1 MLTVAD
7 SGYEAAVSFVPDD
20 TKNYNTVESAG
31 KVKVTVNPKNL
42 TVTANN
48 QKKVYGQE
56 TPELT
61 WYMDESQLV
70 ADDSIDDFGFVL
82 TAGSGDL
89 RYCDVG
95 SYSITLADSEGSVT
109 KDDNYTIDFKQ
120 ATLQVDPLLAEIK
133 WNPVHNIT
141 VGGAGPSAAVT
152 NLLNDDECI
161 AVVEYDPETGENG
174 TDKSS
179 WNDGELTA
187 YTAKI
192 SGLTGK
198 DRFNYKLP
206 DDNLEIQ
213 YYVRGSDSDVIM
225 PETAIMTYGQKLS
238 DAWMIGLSGPGTFTF
253 VDDDGKD
260 IGENV
265 PDAAGKYSYKVKYT
279 PKEGDTEQ
287 DVQTGDITVTVRP
300 KAITVNAL
308 SGKKIYGEET
318 KLEFEV
324 DESQLVLNDTKEDL
338 NLTLTAA
345 GGEGEDGDSINS
357 PVGAYKIVKK
367 ECGTGNYNVTV
378 MPAWYII
385 SPKLISVTWSDV
397 SDLVYTGEP
406 VNVTAKA
413 QGLLEGD
420 QCDVKVVGG
429 DRIQPGTY
437 MAVAVSLTNSNYK
450 LPMEYSQLVQ
460 EYTIQ
465 EAPEDGGDSDG
476 PGGESGGSDGS
487 GNGKADADTD
497 STMDTGDNINVML
510 WAAAAILAL
519 AGAVAVIILGRRR
532 NN

>member
-1 MLTVAD
+1 
-7 SGYEAAVSFVPDD
+7 
-20 TKNYNTVESAG
+20 
-31 KVKVTVNPKNL
+31 
-42 TVTANN
+42 
-48 QKKVYGQE
+48 
-56 TPELT
+56 
-61 WYMDESQLV
+61 
-70 ADDSIDDFGFVL
+70 
-82 TAGSGDL
+82 
-89 RYCDVG
+89 
-95 SYSITLADSEGSVT
+95 
-109 KDDNYTIDFKQ
+109 
-120 ATLQVDPLLAEIK
+120 
-133 WNPVHNIT
+133 
-141 VGGAGPSAAVT
+141 
-152 NLLNDDECI
+152 
-161 AVVEYDPETGENG
+161 
-174 TDKSS
+174 
-179 WNDGELTA
+179 
-187 YTAKI
+187 
-192 SGLTGK
+192 
-198 DRFNYKLP
+198 
-206 DDNLEIQ
+206 
-213 YYVRGSDSDVIM
+213 M

-324 DESQLVLNDTKEDL
+324 DESQLVLDDTKEDL

-385 SPKLISVTWSDV
+385 SPKMISITWSDV
-397 SDLVYTGEP
+397 SNLVYTGEP

-476 PGGESGGSDGS
+476 PGGDSDGPGGESGGSDGL

-519 AGAVAVIILGRRR
+519 AGAVTVIILGRRR
-532 NN
+532 GK